1 MTVATAGWLLVLL
14 LLLPRTTEY
23 DGSSSSGGGNRHFF
37 HPVGPIFRF
46 GLIRRKRAGGREEH
60 PD

>member
-23 DGSSSSGGGNRHFF
+23 DGSSSGGGNRHFF